1 MLWPQCKRYRVVDSN
16 DPHELTLQVTDDDV
30 EDKIKD
36 TYYGRIDLA
45 NSNLPDVFAIIE
57 SDNAFFFL
65 STYRGTTLQDLI
77 TYNPGVL
84 SSNLK
89 KSFVV
94 YQILRALASL
104 HDRGVLHGRYVSLG
118 YRGIRLSAINAL
130 K

>member
-30 EDKIKD
+30 EDQVKD
-36 TYYGRIDLA
+36 THYGRIDLA

-104 HDRGVLHGRYVSLG
+104 HDRGVLHGRYVYLG
-118 YRGIRLSAINAL
+118 YRGIRLNVINAL